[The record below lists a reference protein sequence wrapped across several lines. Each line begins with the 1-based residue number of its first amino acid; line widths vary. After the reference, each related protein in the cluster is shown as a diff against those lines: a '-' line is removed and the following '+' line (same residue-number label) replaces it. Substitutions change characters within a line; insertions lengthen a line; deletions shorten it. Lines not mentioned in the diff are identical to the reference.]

1 MIFGI
6 GSDLVSIR
14 RVRGLLE
21 RHGDALAKRILS
33 PEEWPAYE
41 AAHHRAHWLAKRFA
55 AKEAL
60 AKALGT
66 GLRAPVSLRNISVV
80 HDGLGK
86 PGFKLSPAL
95 AQFVAHQGIR
105 HHHLSLSDEQEMAC
119 AMVILEQ

>member
-6 GSDLVSIR
+6 GSDLVSIQR
-14 RVRGLLE
+14 IRSLLE

-41 AAHHRAHWLAKRFA
+41 ATHHRAQWLAKRFA

-66 GLRAPVSLRNISVV
+66 GLRSPVSLRNISVI

-86 PGFKLSPAL
+86 PDFKLSPPL
-95 AQFVAHQGIR
+95 AQFVAQQGVR
-105 HHHLSLSDEQEMAC
+105 RHHLSLSDEQEMAC